1 MSSKKTETMPEES
14 AISLKTRTDKNVARQ
29 FQRPHLITRPPIQRK
44 NCWNHKDNTEMIDT
58 VVRGW
63 YCSPI
68 YLINRIDDFEEEQ
81 ELFEED
87 VFDGAHKLE
96 ALFHFIDD
104 KFKLG
109 KLYEK
114 SPLKPYEGKKF
125 SELPVKIRTKI
136 LDYKFTINIIDAET
150 ANDKDSLAILWKRV
164 NKSGKQLNDFE
175 LALPIISDLVVHVL
189 NPSLE
194 HFYNSIMFRQDCSK
208 RGEGEKLLQLILAV
222 AEYDIDTVH
231 LKSFQSKKELIKGWH
246 TMCLGDKV
254 NEIKEK
260 VLTNKDKW
268 LQLLKQASLYMKNL
282 EEENCF
288 VDKDGKDL
296 MDTARRGTELV
307 FLLARALYHFPK
319 GEEFR
324 RAAPEIVKKI
334 KPEFFEKI
342 IRDDAGRNG
351 STQRRILKMID
362 KHLCEVAEQKTP
374 RLFPSE
380 QIKQKLAEQN
390 NLCAGCHEKIL
401 PNQSYHGDHIIPY
414 ARGGK
419 TEYANLQVLHKKCN
433 QTSNK

>member
-1 MSSKKTETMPEES
+1 MPEES
-14 AISLKTRTDKNVARQ
+14 AISLKNRTDKNVARQ

-68 YLINRIDDFEEEQ
+68 YLINRIDEFEEEQ
-81 ELFEED
+81 EVIEED

-96 ALFHFIDD
+96 ALFQFIDD

-114 SPLKPYEGKKF
+114 SPLKPFEGKKF
-125 SELPVKIRTKI
+125 SELPPKIRQKI
-136 LDYKFTINIIDAET
+136 LDYKFTINIIDSET

-175 LALPIISDLVVHVL
+175 LALPIISDLVNHVL
-189 NPSLE
+189 NPSLQ
-194 HFYNSIMFRQDCSK
+194 HYYNSIMFKQDYSK

-246 TMCLGDKV
+246 TICLGDKV

-260 VLTNKDKW
+260 VLANKDKW
-268 LQLLKQASLYMKNL
+268 LQLLKQSSLYMKYL

-307 FLLARALYHFPK
+307 FLLGRSLYHFPK
-319 GEEFR
+319 GDEFR
-324 RAAPEIVKKI
+324 RAAPQIVKKI

-351 STQRRILKMID
+351 STQRRILRMID
-362 KHLCEVAEQKTP
+362 KNLFEITDQKTP
-374 RLFPSE
+374 RLFPPE

-390 NLCAGCHEKIL
+390 NICAGCSEKIL
-401 PNQSYHGDHIIPY
+401 PNQTYQGDHILPY
-414 ARGGK
+414 SRGGK
-419 TEYANLQVLHKKCN
+419 TEYTNLQVLHKKCN
-433 QTSNK
+433 QTSLK